1 MSRTCSKGKTMSKE
15 LVISSTSLETKL
27 AILEDNRV
35 TEIFI
40 ERTKNK
46 GILGN
51 IYRGKVTRVLPGMQ
65 AAFVDIGL
73 ERDAFLY
80 VSDFFEDYEEYEA
93 LFVGDDEGYEELVL
107 HQSHQASDDAGEPSR
122 AGRGSRRQEGK
133 RTDRRE
139 FPSEIGQILPEKF
152 ESTHSISL
160 GAVQQ
165 SESLAELDNPE
176 ILPVRLQTLVQY
188 EPESPREE
196 QLPQPEPRPEEKPDL
211 HASNSS
217 PDRRREKRNSF
228 DHREGRILIGD
239 LLREGQEILVQ
250 VAKEPIA
257 KKGPRI
263 TSHVALPGRYLV
275 FMPTVEHLGVSRRI
289 VSEKE
294 RNRLKD
300 IVMKLRGDSGKGF
313 IVRTVGENHEETD
326 FAKDMA
332 YLTKLW
338 EDIRKK
344 AERLSAPSLLYAEPS
359 LVHRVVR
366 DHFSVEFRAIRVDDE
381 QEYERIVDFVNKFNP
396 ELVNRIRLYNKNRP
410 IFDQYGV
417 NAEIEKALRQKI
429 WLKNGGYIVIHQT
442 EALVSIDV
450 NTGKFVGK
458 TNSLEDTITK
468 TNLDAVREVVRQI
481 RLRNLGGIIVI
492 DFIDMDE
499 KKNRLKVME
508 ELQRELAKDKS
519 PSRIL
524 QFNEFGLVAITRR
537 RVKQSLE
544 RVLCQPCIFCNGS
557 GMTKSVRSVCYSIHE
572 EVQKMVPYLEEGQK
586 ILIRCHRDVGKALRN
601 RERHV
606 LREIEEMTGKVVSIK
621 TDPLMH
627 IEQFDLVET

>member
-1 MSRTCSKGKTMSKE
+1 MSKE
-15 LVISSTSLETKL
+15 LVISSTSLETRL
-27 AILEDNRV
+27 AILEDNQV

-46 GILGN
+46 GNLGN

-93 LFVGDDEGYEELVL
+93 LFVGEDEGYEELVL
-107 HQSHQASDDAGEPSR
+107 HQSYQASDDAGEPSR
-122 AGRGSRRQEGK
+122 AGRRSRRQEGK
-133 RTDRRE
+133 RMDRRE

-165 SESLAELDNPE
+165 SESESLAEADNPE
-176 ILPVRLQTLVQY
+176 ILPLRLQTLVQY

-196 QLPQPEPRPEEKPDL
+196 QLPQPEARLDEKPDL
-211 HASNSS
+211 HRSTSS
-217 PDRRREKRNSF
+217 RDRHREKRNSF

-275 FMPTVEHLGVSRRI
+275 FMPTVEHVGVSRRI

-300 IVMKLRGDSGKGF
+300 IVMKLREDSGKGF

-344 AERLSAPSLLYAEPS
+344 AERLSAPSLLYAEPG

-366 DHFSVEFRAIRVDDE
+366 DYFSVEFRAIRVDDE

-410 IFDQYGV
+410 IFDQYGI

-429 WLKNGGYIVIHQT
+429 WLKSGGYIVIHQT

-468 TNLDAVREVVRQI
+468 TNLDAAREVVRQI

-557 GMTKSVRSVCYSIHE
+557 GMTKSVRSICYSIHE
-572 EVQKMVPYLEEGQK
+572 EVQKMVPYLEEGQE
-586 ILIRCHRDVGKALRN
+586 ILIRCHPDVGKALRN

-606 LREIEEMTGKVVSIK
+606 LRVIEEMTGKVVSIK

-627 IEQFDLVET
+627 IEQFDL